1 MKLTQCRLCLQKPV
15 GNLIQFV
22 FYPRPPCSELFHA
35 IFDSWPLYQSK
46 NRINYRKTPFL
57 VTKRSQKSYPNILYV
72 FWFVTLKLWVV
83 SLIFL
88 THVHF
93 MKQKTEKRKIPFLV
107 TKRGQKSYQIWFFDL
122 RRRNCGWF
130 HLLFSTHNHF
140 IKPKI
145 EKRKIPFL
153 VTKSNQKFNV
163 TNFPD
168 LGPPNSWLVN
178 IILIENDLTP
188 TIAD

>member
-1 MKLTQCRLCLQKPV
+1 MKLTQCRLCLQKTV
-15 GNLIQFV
+15 RNLIRFV

-46 NRINYRKTPFL
+46 NRINYRKTPFS

-93 MKQKTEKRKIPFLV
+93 MKQKTEKRKIPFLL
-107 TKRGQKSYQIWFFDL
+107 TKGVKNLIRYDFLICDAEIVG
-122 RRRNCGWF
+122 G
-130 HLLFSTHNHF
+130 F
-140 IKPKI
+140 ICYF
-145 EKRKIPFL
+145 RL
-153 VTKSNQKFNV
+153 
-163 TNFPD
+163 
-168 LGPPNSWLVN
+168 
-178 IILIENDLTP
+178 IILLSSQKLKNVKYRFWLQKAIKNSILQIFLISDLQTLGWL
-188 TIAD
+188 ILFWLKMISKI